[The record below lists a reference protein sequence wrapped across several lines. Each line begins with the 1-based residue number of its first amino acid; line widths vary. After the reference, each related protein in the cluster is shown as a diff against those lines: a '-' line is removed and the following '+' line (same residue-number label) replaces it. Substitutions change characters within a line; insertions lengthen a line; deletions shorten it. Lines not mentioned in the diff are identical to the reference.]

1 MPAAARVRSI
11 CFGVWAGVLDRGQS
25 RVSRERDAKPPK
37 REAERSGSSFVV
49 LHTSFSNIQRMHAF
63 FSFVLFHAL
72 EGLKIA
78 DYPATANLD
87 EEVFVV
93 RLGVELLAH
102 LALGLG

>member
-1 MPAAARVRSI
+1 MFARFALAFGRARQSVTSQPSPESETRRGRVRR
-11 CFGVWAGVLDRGQS
+11 CLLFFTLQQS
-25 RVSRERDAKPPK
+25 GDA
-37 REAERSGSSFVV
+37 F
-49 LHTSFSNIQRMHAF
+49 AF
-63 FSFVLFHAL
+63 FDFVLFHAL